1 VPALPSPELLY
12 TANRA
17 RGQYAQTVALYL
29 IVQKAKRGK
38 DYKRRQGENQVERD
52 IEGHADLL

>member
-1 VPALPSPELLY
+1 VPALPPPSFLY
-12 TANRA
+12 TPNRA
-17 RGQYAQTVALYL
+17 RGQYAQAAARYL
-29 IVQKAKRGK
+29 IVQKTKRGK